1 MRLSTAIVSTLV
13 AAGTLNTS
21 LQYAIGQQAE
31 NLSLTLPVESSA
43 SGPVGEV
50 EPTVETTRTESAPEG
65 AGNDSIDPTPV
76 ETDESVAPEAE
87 PTQSTTASAKPNQTA
102 KPTQSSS
109 EPTPVETVTQEPE
122 PEPVA
127 PPAAKTVVSD
137 SIQYKYGVVKI
148 SLTAT
153 GSDITNVTLLEG
165 DTSYGRDVAY
175 VALAA
180 ATVQTDGINY
190 GNVSG
195 ATFTTEA
202 FKKAV
207 TNALSKL

>member
-1 MRLSTAIVSTLV
+1 
-13 AAGTLNTS
+13 
-21 LQYAIGQQAE
+21 
-31 NLSLTLPVESSA
+31 
-43 SGPVGEV
+43 
-50 EPTVETTRTESAPEG
+50 
-65 AGNDSIDPTPV
+65 
-76 ETDESVAPEAE
+76 
-87 PTQSTTASAKPNQTA
+87 
-102 KPTQSSS
+102 
-109 EPTPVETVTQEPE
+109 
-122 PEPVA
+122 
-127 PPAAKTVVSD
+127 
-137 SIQYKYGVVKI
+137 VVKI
-148 SLTAT
+148 SLTAV
-153 GSDITNVTLLEG
+153 GSDVTNVTLLEG